1 MKTILITGGNG
12 LVGSAI
18 KSVTSDYDYSVFEEH
33 KFIYL
38 NREECNLTNYCDTIN
53 SFMKYKPNYVIH
65 LAANVGGLF
74 KNMEQPVQM
83 LEDNL
88 LINMNVVKASHEVG
102 VDKLVACLST
112 CIFPDIVNYPITE
125 KDLHN
130 GPPHH
135 SNAAYAYS
143 KRILETLC
151 ESYRKQYGDNF
162 ICVVPTNIYG
172 QFDNFNLK
180 DAHVIPSLIHKC
192 YLAKESGTDF
202 IVSGSGKPLR
212 QFIYSKDLAKMIM
225 MILLD
230 YDEKETI
237 ILSPN
242 ENDEVSIE
250 YVARRI
256 AKEFDYETRIIFD
269 TTQADGQYRK
279 PASNEKFM
287 KKNPYFEFTSFEKG
301 LHETVQWFKNR
312 YPNIRK

>member
-1 MKTILITGGNG
+1 MKTILITGGGG

-18 KSVTSDYDYSVFEEH
+18 KSVDSDYSEKYN
-33 KFIYL
+33 FIYL
-38 NREECNLTNYCDTIN
+38 KREECNLLDYCDTLCI
-53 SFMKYKPNYVIH
+53 FTKYKPNYVIH

-102 VDKLVACLST
+102 VEKLVGCLST
-112 CIFPDIVNYPITE
+112 CIFPDIVSYPIKE

-130 GPPHH
+130 GPPHF

-162 ICVVPTNIYG
+162 VCIIPTNIYG
-172 QFDNFNLK
+172 PFDNFNLN

-192 YLAKESGTDF
+192 HLAKETGTDF

-225 MILLD
+225 WVLLD
-230 YDEKETI
+230 YEEKDNI

-242 ENDEVSIE
+242 ETDEITIE
-250 YVARRI
+250 HVARQI
-256 AKEFDYETRIIFD
+256 AKQFDYEERIVFD
-269 TTQADGQYRK
+269 TTKADGQYRK
-279 PASNEKFM
+279 PASNECFRKY
-287 KKNPYFEFTSFEKG
+287 NPEFVFTSFDNGIK
-301 LHETVQWFKNR
+301 ETIQWFNDS
-312 YPNIRK
+312 YPNVRK